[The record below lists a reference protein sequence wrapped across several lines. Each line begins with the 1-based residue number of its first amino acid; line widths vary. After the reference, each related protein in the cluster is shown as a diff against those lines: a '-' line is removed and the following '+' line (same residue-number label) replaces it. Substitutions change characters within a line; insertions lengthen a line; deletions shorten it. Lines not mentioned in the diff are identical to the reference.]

1 MKKIIATVFILIF
14 MLASSALAAQPDIS
28 SDRQIF
34 NPFTGVYD
42 LQGNVHVDLGD
53 RVIDGDAAQV
63 YLYEL
68 KVVAEGNI
76 SLTDKPTGIHFNC
89 DRVEVV
95 GNERTAYVSGNML
108 FTQDDLRI
116 TANSGSFNW
125 KTKNA
130 VFSGGVNVN
139 GTPQSGTV
147 TYNVRD
153 KKFL

>member
-1 MKKIIATVFILIF
+1 MKKIIAIVF
-14 MLASSALAAQPDIS
+14 MLFFMLVPSALASQPAIS
-28 SDRQIF
+28 SDSQTF

-42 LQGNVHVDLGD
+42 LQGHVHVDLGD

-68 KVVAEGNI
+68 KVTAQGNI
-76 SLTDKPTGIHFNC
+76 SLTDKPSGIHFDC
-89 DRVEVV
+89 DRVEVI
-95 GNERTAYVSGNML
+95 GSERTAYVTGNMV
-108 FTQDDLRI
+108 FTQENLRI
-116 TANSGSFNW
+116 TADTGSFNW

-130 VFSGGVNVN
+130 VFSGSVSVN
-139 GTPQSGTV
+139 GTPQQGDV